1 MKVAIISNVV
11 QDEIINLDG
20 ETTISVGGPPFYC
33 GLTARKYGIDV
44 SLITKFGKDLDI
56 QYLDL
61 LKKNKIY
68 FDTTTPTELPTT
80 RFVLKNTGVSRELFL
95 KSKCAQITLEDVKG
109 IDSDSL
115 IVSPVL
121 DEIPLHVF
129 EYLLKNK
136 SRNFVMLDPQGYTR
150 LVQDDKHVTIR
161 KELDLRM
168 MNVDGIKTD
177 VEELFCITGGLTGI
191 EGMRKLNSRYKIR
204 YVILTTEKYVHL
216 IDDNKHYWLNMP
228 TIKTRDS
235 TGVGDILSAVFTSVL
250 LKERD
255 AIWAFC
261 FAIGAVISALNTN
274 QTGIKK
280 IPTKGKIEHI
290 AGYTYNL
297 LKFETL

>member
-11 QDEIINLDG
+11 EDEIIDLDG
-20 ETTISVGGPPFYC
+20 EITVSVGGPPFYC
-33 GLTARKYGIDV
+33 GLIARKYGIDV

-56 QYLDL
+56 QYINL

-68 FDTTTPTELPTT
+68 FDSTIQSDLPTT
-80 RFVLKNTGVSRELFL
+80 SFVLKNTGLTRELSL
-95 KSKCAQITLEDVKG
+95 KSKCGQITLEDVKDV
-109 IDSDSL
+109 DSDSL
-115 IVSPVL
+115 IISPVL
-121 DEIPLHVF
+121 DEIPLLVF
-129 EYLLKNK
+129 EFLLKNK
-136 SRNFVMLDPQGYTR
+136 TCNFLMFDPQGYTR
-150 LVQDDKHVTIR
+150 FIQHDRHVTIR
-161 KELDLRM
+161 KELDLCM

-177 VEELFCITGGLTGI
+177 TDELYCITGGLTGI

-216 IDDNKHYWLNMP
+216 IDNNKHYWLNMP
-228 TIKTRDS
+228 TIETRDS

-261 FAIGAVISALNTN
+261 FAVGAVIFALNTK
-274 QTGIKK
+274 QTGIEK
-280 IPTKGKIEHI
+280 IPSKSNIEHV
-290 AGYTYNL
+290 AGYIYNL